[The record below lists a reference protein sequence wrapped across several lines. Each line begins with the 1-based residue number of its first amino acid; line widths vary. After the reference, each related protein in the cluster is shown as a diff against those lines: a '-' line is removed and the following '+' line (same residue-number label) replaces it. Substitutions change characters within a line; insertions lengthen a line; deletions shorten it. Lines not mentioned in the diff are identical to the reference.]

1 MNTVYKTCTAVLTAP
16 NKGVIGTN
24 SSYTDIQYGEA
35 EVTVSEAGMALKTI
49 SLCLEQHSGCVGE
62 VNLSK
67 THISPL
73 TSLPTITF
81 CKYPMMPPQLL
92 HYTLPNH
99 LLPDSSL
106 PLCFPLNQTF
116 KKVHLLSL
124 YFRKIKLFL
133 PQTKGIP

>member
-1 MNTVYKTCTAVLTAP
+1 
-16 NKGVIGTN
+16 
-24 SSYTDIQYGEA
+24 
-35 EVTVSEAGMALKTI
+35 MALKTI

-81 CKYPMMPPQLL
+81 CKYPLMPPQLL
-92 HYTLPNH
+92 YYTLPNH

-106 PLCFPLNQTF
+106 PLCFPPNLTF
-116 KKVHLLSL
+116 KRVHLLSL
-124 YFRKIKLFL
+124 YFRRIKLFL
-133 PQTKGIP
+133 PQTKGIPWKGHLTRHQGIRTEQQKCYHKTTEWLLFWFLQK